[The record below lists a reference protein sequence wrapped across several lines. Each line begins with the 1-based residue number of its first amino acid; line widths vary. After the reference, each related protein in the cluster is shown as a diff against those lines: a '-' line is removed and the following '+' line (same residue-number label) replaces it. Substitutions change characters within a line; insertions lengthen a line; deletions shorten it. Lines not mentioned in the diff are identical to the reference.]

1 MGIIPPI
8 WYNKLWK
15 GFTNMALYRL
25 NEDYNTS
32 SAEALLEQF
41 ETFVLCEDLQVE
53 ERDLDSLNKQQKEQE
68 EQLEKYNKEIT
79 EKEAQMKKLID
90 EKPKSWLERKLES
103 FKAAIE
109 RFEEKHKLTKDNKS
123 KGIIKKILS
132 VLTRIV
138 KWINDKLLQATRW
151 VGNKFFKREEK
162 LKAHEKK
169 VNNLDLN
176 LKLDK
181 ANRDN
186 KASSL
191 KSTKNMI
198 EKAKT
203 NKKGKTNDYIFTG
216 KETKEEFD
224 KMMSD
229 KNGRLV
235 FK

>member
-1 MGIIPPI
+1 
-8 WYNKLWK
+8 
-15 GFTNMALYRL
+15 MALYRL

-41 ETFVLCEDLQVE
+41 ETFVLCEALQVE
-53 ERDLDSLNKQQKEQE
+53 ERDLDSLNKQQKEQQ
-68 EQLEKYNKEIT
+68 EQLEKYDKELT

-138 KWINDKLLQATRW
+138 KWINEKLLQATRW

-162 LKAHEKK
+162 LKAHDRK
-169 VNNLDLN
+169 VNNLNIHLDYAKVARDSKARDLE
-176 LKLDK
+176 
-181 ANRDN
+181 
-186 KASSL
+186 
-191 KSTKNMI
+191 STKNMI

-203 NKKGKTNDYIFTG
+203 NGKGKTNDYVFTG

-235 FK
+235 FR

>member
-1 MGIIPPI
+1 
-8 WYNKLWK
+8 
-15 GFTNMALYRL
+15 MALYRL
-25 NEDYNTS
+25 NEDCNTS

-41 ETFVLCEDLQVE
+41 ETFALYEVLQVE
-53 ERDLDSLNKQQKEQE
+53 ERDLDSLNKQQKEQQ
-68 EQLEKYNKEIT
+68 EQLEKYDKELT
-79 EKEAQMKKLID
+79 EKEAQMKKLIN

-138 KWINDKLLQATRW
+138 KWINEKLLQATRW

-162 LKAHEKK
+162 LKAHDRK
-169 VNNLDLN
+169 VNNLDIHLSYA
-176 LKLDK
+176 KL
-181 ANRDN
+181 NRDS
-186 KASSL
+186 KARDL

-203 NKKGKTNDYIFTG
+203 NGKGKTNDYVFTG

-224 KMMSD
+224 KMMND

-235 FK
+235 IG

>member
-1 MGIIPPI
+1 
-8 WYNKLWK
+8 
-15 GFTNMALYRL
+15 MALYRL

-138 KWINDKLLQATRW
+138 KWINEKLLQATRW